1 MIRKTVLLA
10 GAVGALALVPGAAVA
25 QDAAESALILGGTGQ
40 ATGSAQRNLGRSIT
54 GSINRASSAIS
65 TTRQARAVRP
75 RAPSRSRGGSSGGY
89 AVPAGVDALEG
100 TDAETYDL
108 ANGNAIRV
116 SGGFRPGQGSHCVEN
131 CKAPPAQGE

>member
-75 RAPSRSRGGSSGGY
+75 RAPSRRGGSSGGY

-108 ANGNAIRV
+108 ANGSAIRV
-116 SGGFRPGQGSHCVEN
+116 SGGFRPGQGSRCVEN
-131 CKAPPAQGE
+131 CKAPPAPPE

>member
-1 MIRKTVLLA
+1 MVRKIVLAA
-10 GAVGALALVPGAAVA
+10 GALGALMFVPGTATA
-25 QDAAESALILGGTGQ
+25 QDAAESALILGGSGQ
-40 ATGSAQRNLGRSIT
+40 ATGSSQRSLGRSIA
-54 GSINRASSAIS
+54 GSINRASGAIS
-65 TTRQARAVRP
+65 TTRQARSVRP
-75 RAPSRSRGGSSGGY
+75 RAPSRRGGSSGGY

-131 CKAPPAQGE
+131 CKTAPAAGE

>member
-1 MIRKTVLLA
+1 MVRKSVLVA
-10 GAVGALALVPGAAVA
+10 GVVGAAMMTPGAAAA

-54 GSINRASSAIS
+54 GSINRASSALS
-65 TTRQARAVRP
+65 TTRQARSVRP
-75 RAPSRSRGGSSGGY
+75 HAPSRRRGGGGGY
-89 AVPAGVDALEG
+89 AVPAGFDALEG

-108 ANGNAIRV
+108 ANGSAIRV

-131 CKAPPAQGE
+131 CKAPPAESE